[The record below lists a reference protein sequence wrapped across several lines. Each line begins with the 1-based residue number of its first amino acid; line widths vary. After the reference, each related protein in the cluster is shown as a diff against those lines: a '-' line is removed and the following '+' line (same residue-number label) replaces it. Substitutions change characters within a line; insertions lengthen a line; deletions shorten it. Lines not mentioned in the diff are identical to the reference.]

1 MSPRLRW
8 RRSLALRTVV
18 GVVVLVALVLAAM
31 GTTTALIA
39 QRTLSAQLDDS
50 VRQAMSRSW
59 NFLGDQGGPVDASAQ
74 PAEPSDAAEP
84 SGAAE
89 PAEDSDPTS
98 TADPAADGQRDPLA
112 APGQPAGV
120 LALVQEDRRTTSARY
135 LGEDGEIRELSAED
149 VAAIEDSGV
158 LDEAADPQREA
169 DAPVRAVELS
179 IGTYRMGSSEAPA
192 SPQDGGE
199 AAPADQAQ
207 ASQAPAPSAPAEDA
221 DPVRSDGQDQ
231 DRIVVTGLPSAQIER
246 TTATIVT
253 TVLLASLA
261 ALAVIAAAGLW
272 WVRRSLEPL
281 RRISRSASD
290 VARLPLAQARVP
302 VADHLV
308 RGDLA
313 QEGSEVGEVGRAL
326 NTLLLSVDDA
336 MTRRDASEAQLRRF
350 VADASHELRTPLA
363 SVRGYADMLRL
374 REELSPDG
382 RRILDRLLAQAQR
395 MNGLVEDLLLLA
407 RLDADAGTTQPT
419 SGDPVDLGEIAAEAV
434 MDAQAAGPDHAW
446 ELDLPDDPVPVR
458 VPAAQLQQ
466 SIANLLSNARKHTP
480 AGTRVTTSLRVCD
493 ARAVLAVADDG
504 PGVPEHLQ
512 PTAFDRFARGDD
524 ARTAGAEGSSG
535 LGLAIVRTIAESVG
549 GSARLESPPPGHSHG
564 TVVEIEL
571 PLV

>member
-8 RRSLALRTVV
+8 RRSLALRTVI

-59 NFLGDQGGPVDASAQ
+59 NFLGDQGGGPGAAQ
-74 PAEPSDAAEP
+74 PSSPAEPSEAPEP

-89 PAEDSDPTS
+89 PSDVADPTS
-98 TADPAADGQRDPLA
+98 AADPADDGRRDPLA
-112 APGQPAGV
+112 APGQPVGV
-120 LALVQEDRRTTSARY
+120 LALVQEDGRTTSARY
-135 LGEDGEIRELSAED
+135 LGEDGEIRELPAED

-158 LDEAADPQREA
+158 LNEAAEPQQDS
-169 DAPVRAVELS
+169 DAPVRALELS
-179 IGTYRMGSSEAPA
+179 IGAYRMGASQAPS
-192 SPQDGGE
+192 SPQDGAE
-199 AAPADQAQ
+199 KAPDGQAQ
-207 ASQAPAPSAPAEDA
+207 ASQAPAPSASPQDA
-221 DPVRSDGQDQ
+221 QVRTQ
-231 DRIVVTGLPSAQIER
+231 DRVVVTGLPAAQIER

-253 TVLLASLA
+253 TVVLVSLA

-290 VARLPLAQARVP
+290 VAQLPLAQARVP

-326 NTLLLSVDDA
+326 NTLLLSVDHA

-374 REELSPDG
+374 REELTPDG
-382 RRILDRLLAQAQR
+382 QRILDRLLAQAQR

-407 RLDADAGTTQPT
+407 RLDADAGAQQQP
-419 SGDPVDLGEIAAEAV
+419 SGDPVDLGEITAEAV
-434 MDAQAAGPDHAW
+434 MDAQAAGPEHAW
-446 ELDLPDDPVPVR
+446 ELDVPDEPVPVR

-466 SIANLLSNARKHTP
+466 TVANLLSNARKHTP
-480 AGTRVTTSLRVCD
+480 AGTRITTSLRIRD
-493 ARAVLAVADDG
+493 GRAVLAVADDG
-504 PGVPEHLQ
+504 PGIPEHLQ

-524 ARTAGAEGSSG
+524 ARTAGPEGSSG
-535 LGLAIVRTIAESVG
+535 LGLAIVRTIAESAG
-549 GSARLESPPPGHSHG
+549 GSARLKSPAPGHSHG
-564 TVVEIEL
+564 AVVEIEL
-571 PLV
+571 PLA